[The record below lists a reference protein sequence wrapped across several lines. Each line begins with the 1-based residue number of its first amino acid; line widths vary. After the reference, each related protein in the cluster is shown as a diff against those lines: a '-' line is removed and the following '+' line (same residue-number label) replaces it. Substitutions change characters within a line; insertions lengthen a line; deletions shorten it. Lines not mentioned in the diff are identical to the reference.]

1 MKPMTGLPLSGQTG
15 ATPSHPVLARDE
27 LRDIK
32 DILPLPHVWPWWYW
46 MAGIAILAVLFFLV
60 YSFLRKTRS
69 RDNPTPENLPPD
81 KAALEALQQA
91 ASLLE
96 QGKAKQFAV
105 AITDT
110 LRLYIEAR
118 FSLHAPALTT
128 REFLNMVAGDRD
140 PVSSELAAAR
150 DLLSAIL
157 HDCDLAKFAHAP
169 LGKTQMQKIM
179 DLATSFIHATG
190 KGEEQ

>member
-1 MKPMTGLPLSGQTG
+1 MKPMTGLPLSSQTG
-15 ATPSHPVLARDE
+15 ATPARPVLAGDA

-32 DILPLPHVWPWWYW
+32 DVLPLPHVWPWWYW
-46 MAGIAILAVLFFLV
+46 LAGVAVLAVLFFLV
-60 YSFLRKTRS
+60 YFFLRTRARDKPAPES
-69 RDNPTPENLPPD
+69 RPPD
-81 KAALEALQQA
+81 QVALEALQQA

-105 AITDT
+105 TITDI
-110 LRLYIEAR
+110 LRHYIEAR

-128 REFLNMVAGDRD
+128 REFLSLVAGGRD

-157 HDCDLAKFAHAP
+157 QDCDLAKFAHAP
-169 LGKTQMQKIM
+169 LGRSEMQKIM
-179 DLATSFIHATG
+179 DLATSFIRATR
-190 KGEEQ
+190 KRENQ